1 MIIIL
6 LFTDGLC
13 LRFFDWRM
21 RLRQRKI
28 LDILMNVQLTG
39 GEMKQDLKSQGKEK
53 ILETSIPLFA
63 ETGFDGVSMR
73 NVAENTGLTPAAL
86 YYHFPGK
93 DQLYFEVVVF
103 AFRKITKIVADA
115 IASASTPSAQL
126 ESVVDV
132 ASRMLAEDRN
142 ILRLMQW
149 IMLDR
154 DEERLRR
161 FGAAAFQDLYL
172 AVYKLASELAPQFNP
187 SALAVSIIGVVIFPF
202 EAHAVFQ
209 FLPGYDNLE
218 TSRLHF
224 LKHVVTLLSDGF
236 AGAPQAT
243 PAPATS
249 NAEEGRRD
257 FANYAIDEA

>member
-1 MIIIL
+1 
-6 LFTDGLC
+6 
-13 LRFFDWRM
+13 
-21 RLRQRKI
+21 
-28 LDILMNVQLTG
+28 
-39 GEMKQDLKSQGKEK
+39 MKQDSSNEAKGK
-53 ILETSIPLFA
+53 ILEASIPLFA

-73 NVAENTGLTPAAL
+73 DVAEKTGLTPAAL

-93 DQLYFEVVVF
+93 DQLYFEAVVF
-103 AFRKITKIVADA
+103 AFRKITKIVAGA
-115 IASASTPSAQL
+115 ISAASTPTAQL

-132 ASRMLAEDRN
+132 ASKLLSKDRN
-142 ILRLMQW
+142 LLRLMQW

-154 DEERLRR
+154 DEERLRK

-218 TSRLHF
+218 ASRSHF
-224 LKHVVTLLSDGF
+224 LKHVVTLLNDGF

-249 NAEEGRRD
+249 SAEEGPRD
-257 FANYAIDEA
+257 FAKYAIDEA